1 MIIEKTLQLKDFF
14 KNDLKLKEIHI
25 DIYQDNPLTAS
36 SAPFMLLLRTTE
48 NNAVVLNDG
57 DRLVLM
63 RNDGFGT
70 YFMDILFSEIKECQ
84 CIFNHHNHYEFVLN
98 IQNIWYRITV
108 FN

>member
-1 MIIEKTLQLKDFF
+1 MNTEKTLQLKDFF

-25 DIYQDNPLTAS
+25 DIYTNNPLIAS
-36 SAPFMLLLRTTE
+36 STPFMLLLRTSE

-63 RNDGFGT
+63 KNDRYGT
-70 YFMDILFSEIKECQ
+70 YFMNILFSEIEECQ
-84 CIFNHHNHYEFVLN
+84 CIFCHYNHCEFILK

-108 FN
+108 LN

>member
-1 MIIEKTLQLKDFF
+1 MITEKTLQLKDFF

-25 DIYQDNPLTAS
+25 DIYQNNPLAAS
-36 SAPFMLLLRTTE
+36 SSPFMLLLRATE
-48 NNAVVLNDG
+48 NNAVVSNDG
-57 DRLVLM
+57 NRLILM
-63 RNDGFGT
+63 KNDCFGT

-84 CIFNHHNHYEFVLN
+84 CIFSHYNHYEFILN